1 MARAGAR
8 LPAALADLRGTLI
21 AGLKAVDRRLPWA
34 TIYRG
39 DNVECPCC
47 DGRFRRLR
55 RHSGRPNARCPRCA
69 SLERHRLLWLW
80 LRGQRD
86 LFEERLDLL
95 HFAPE
100 TAFEARLS
108 ALPNLSYVGADLL
121 PKGDQIRVDI
131 MDIQFEDASFDV
143 IICNHVLG
151 EVPDDRRA
159 IAELH
164 RVLRPGGRLIAQ
176 MPVDHDR
183 ASTSEKER
191 AAQRPGGPQP
201 TGANIRR
208 YGRDF
213 VDRLAAPGFAVEE
226 IRHLETIPE
235 AERRRYALVEVG
247 GEATGNDIYVAA
259 KAAAAPTQAV

>member
-1 MARAGAR
+1 LGD
-8 LPAALADLRGTLI
+8 PRGTLI

-34 TIYRG
+34 TVYRG
-39 DNVECPCC
+39 DNAECPCC
-47 DGRFRRLR
+47 EGRFRRFR

-69 SLERHRLLWLW
+69 SLERHRLQWLW

-86 LFEERLDLL
+86 IFEERLDFL

-100 TAFEARLS
+100 IAFEQRLS
-108 ALPNLSYVGADLL
+108 VLPNLSYTGADLL
-121 PKGDQIRVDI
+121 PKGEQVRVDI

-143 IICNHVLG
+143 ILCNHVLG

-159 IAELH
+159 IVELH
-164 RVLRPGGRLIAQ
+164 RILRPGGRLIAQ
-176 MPVDHDR
+176 MPVDHDH
-183 ASTSEKER
+183 AETSENRRPAPEPGER
-191 AAQRPGGPQP
+191 QP

-226 IRHLETIPE
+226 IRFLETLPE
-235 AERRRYALVEVG
+235 AERRRYALDEVG
-247 GEATGNDIYVAA
+247 GKATGNDIYVAT
-259 KAAAAPTQAV
+259 KPAAGASQGV